1 MSRMLPLAV
10 LLLALAAPTVAAQ
23 SPQPLPRPADLGGE
37 RPAILEAFRLA
48 EGGQLSLT
56 DLARVKD
63 HPLLPWV
70 EVVQLRRQMASV
82 PAGDIRAA
90 LRRYEGEP
98 AGEWLR
104 SAWLQH
110 LATHQRWPDLLADW
124 RPADS
129 LELRCAHLAARLATG
144 ATDPQ
149 WIADGKAL
157 WLRGES
163 LPASCDTPFASL
175 QALGQID
182 ASMRWQRIELTL
194 LGGQTGLARFLARD
208 LPGAEAKL
216 ANDYADFI
224 DSPHARAAGWPKD
237 ARSRAVVAEGLAR
250 LARRSPDAA
259 EAQLATLDAALDL
272 GETARG
278 KVLYEVALWTV
289 ASYLPGARERLAK
302 VPRAAYD
309 ERLYE
314 WRVREAM
321 ARGDDAGALAAIEFM
336 PAPQRDDPRWQYFE
350 ARLRERLGQSEA
362 ARGLYGRA
370 AGTATFHGFM
380 AADRLGS
387 PYTLCPIEPS
397 TDPVLRARV
406 ATHPGV
412 VRALELFT
420 IGRSTLATREWSA
433 LLRVLTPDERKVA
446 IEFARDAH
454 WYDRA
459 VFTIGD
465 SPEDLRH
472 YSLRFPL
479 HHEAVLRREARLRDL
494 DPAWVAAQTRAESA
508 FMPLARSHAN
518 ARGLMQ
524 LLPSTAERTARKIRV
539 PWTGAD
545 SLYRPE
551 LNLQLGI
558 AHLRHELDQHGGIAY
573 QAIAA
578 YNAGPAPVMRWN
590 RDRPGFDPD
599 FWIETATY
607 KETREY
613 VARVLAFSVIY
624 DWRLEGS
631 AVPVS
636 QRLLGRTVP
645 ASARRPFTCPTPS
658 GPGTPP

>member
-1 MSRMLPLAV
+1 MIGVFLS
-10 LLLALAAPTVAAQ
+10 LLAAGALAQA
-23 SPQPLPRPADLGGE
+23 RPADLSGE

-48 EGGQLSLT
+48 ERGQLSLT

-63 HPLLPWV
+63 HPLQPWV
-70 EVVQLRRQMASV
+70 EVLHLRRRLGSV
-82 PAGDIRAA
+82 PAGEVRAA
-90 LRRYEGEP
+90 LRRYEGEA
-98 AGEWLR
+98 AGDWLHN
-104 SAWLQH
+104 AWLHH
-110 LATHQRWPDLLADW
+110 LAANRRWPDLLADW
-124 RPADS
+124 RASDS
-129 LELRCAHLAARLATG
+129 LELRCAHLAARMAAG
-144 ATDPQ
+144 ATDAA

-157 WLRGES
+157 WLTGES
-163 LPASCDTPFASL
+163 LPAACDTPFASL

-182 ASMRWQRIELTL
+182 ADLRWQRIELAL
-194 LGGQTGLARFLARD
+194 LGGQTGLARFLARG
-208 LPGAEAKL
+208 LPAEAAKL

-224 DSPHARAAGWPKD
+224 ETPHARASAWPKD
-237 ARSRAVVAEGLAR
+237 ARSRAVAAEGLAR
-250 LARRSPDAA
+250 LARQSPDAA

-272 GETARG
+272 GDEARG
-278 KVLYEVALWTV
+278 KVLYQVALWTV

-321 ARGDDAGALAAIEFM
+321 ARGDDAGAVAAIEFM
-336 PAPQRDDPRWQYFE
+336 PAPQREDPRWTYFE
-350 ARLRERLGQSEA
+350 ARLRERLGQAEA
-362 ARGLYGRA
+362 AKGLYRRA
-370 AGTATFHGFM
+370 ADTATFHGFL
-380 AADRLGS
+380 AADRLQA

-397 TDPVLRARV
+397 TDPALRARV
-406 ATHPGV
+406 AAHPGL

-420 IGRSTLATREWSA
+420 IERVPLAIREWAA
-433 LLRVLTPDERKVA
+433 LLKVLSPEERKVA
-446 IEFARDAH
+446 IEFAREVH

-459 VFTIGD
+459 VFTIG
-465 SPEDLRH
+465 SEPEDLQH

-479 HHEAVLRREARLRDL
+479 HHEVVLRRESKRHAL

-508 FMPLARSHAN
+508 FMPRARSHAN

-524 LLPSTAERTARKIRV
+524 LLPSTAERTARKLGL
-539 PWTGAD
+539 PWTGAE

-551 LNLQLGI
+551 LNLELGI
-558 AHLRHELDQHGGIAY
+558 AHLRHELDEHGGIAY

-599 FWIETATY
+599 FWIETVTY

-624 DWRLEGS
+624 DWRLEGR

-645 ASARRPFTCPTPS
+645 DSARRPFTCPTPP